1 MGPPASSN
9 FYTRE
14 IKKKRHA
21 GGHDADMGIP
31 ITGYPWSSTSLI
43 TDNRES
49 YRLKLYTFAAN
60 IFSYTLSYT
69 ILGFNFLYPIKSNG
83 CARVLNTLVP
93 KIPRKNQPLR
103 LVFFISAINS
113 INRPWHI
120 TACLFFVIRTS
131 RPHPPEYSTAIL
143 PLRHCHSWLTNDRL
157 TSG

>member
-1 MGPPASSN
+1 M
-9 FYTRE
+9 R
-14 IKKKRHA
+14 RA
-21 GGHDADMGIP
+21 GGHDADMVIP

-69 ILGFNFLYPIKSNG
+69 ILGFNFSHPIKSNS

-93 KIPRKNQPLR
+93 TKNPKNKPTLT
-103 LVFFISAINS
+103 VGFFISAINS